1 MAVIDTFDHSE
12 FNPEIEIVEQEE
24 DRGMARMLFVKGIC
38 QSALWLDPSL
48 RGEPVLKYA
57 RRLREVVSREFE
69 GNPPKEALIMGGA
82 GLEAPRFLLRDIPD
96 IHITVVEVDP
106 VMQEVAEKYFFL
118 EDLTY
123 GGKLDL
129 IIDDAA
135 EFIAK
140 AVEDGVKKY
149 DLIIDDAF
157 CGISA
162 ETALLTDTACERVRT
177 LLTEK
182 GVYIIN
188 LVTALSGSD
197 SWPLLMERDIILRFF
212 ESMRAY
218 PAIPDKEQESIQ
230 NCIVASSGFKKD

>member
-1 MAVIDTFDHSE
+1 MAVIETFDNSV

-38 QSALWLDPSL
+38 QSALWLDPAL

-57 RRLREVVSREFE
+57 RRLREVVKREFE
-69 GNPPKEALIMGGA
+69 ENPPKEVLVMGGA

-96 IHITVVEVDP
+96 IHITVIEVDP

-118 EDLTY
+118 EELSY
-123 GGKLDL
+123 SGKLEL
-129 IIDDAA
+129 IIDDATN
-135 EFIAK
+135 FIAE
-140 AVEDGVKKY
+140 AAEDGVKKY

-162 ETALLTDTACERVRT
+162 ETALLTDTSCERIRS

-188 LVTALSGSD
+188 LVTALAGSE
-197 SWPLLMERDIILRFF
+197 SWPLLMERDILLRFF
-212 ESMRAY
+212 EAMRAY
-218 PAIPDKEQESIQ
+218 PAIPDKEQESVQ
-230 NCIVASSGFKKD
+230 NCIVAASGYKQ